1 MNIQN
6 FYKPFALLSI
16 ISLLLAST
24 ITAATV
30 SADSSDAEVPPGQ
43 LTRRGVSGT
52 VVGVGGGSIVV
63 ETKFGNV
70 TIDVDSGTIIKS
82 KGDTITLE
90 DINVGDRAGV
100 LLNKA
105 PDAPKDDD
113 GDPEDLDLSAP
124 SDVDDTSTDPDV
136 TSADTSDDTSTDP
149 DVTSPD
155 TSNDTSTDPDLSVPS
170 NLADTGTET
179 EPAPEPL
186 APSFRQDVTA
196 LRITIVPSKATRQ
209 HECVVVAE
217 TGDGTTTVLD
227 EEGNETELE
236 GDEGTAGED
245 VCLITKTGRGGGKK
259 ITGSTSSSTVDDRLT
274 RLAEKNEGLAE
285 KLAEKKAEQEVR
297 REERLEKTVGNAPE
311 DKKGAAQGAKDKNT
325 NRGSGGSG
333 SSGSGS
339 SGSGGSG
346 DSGSGNS
353 GGGNSGNSGGGKPDD
368 KGSGKDKPKGKP

>member
-6 FYKPFALLSI
+6 FYKPFALFSI

-24 ITAATV
+24 IMAATV
-30 SADSSDAEVPPGQ
+30 SADSSDADIPPGQ
-43 LTRRGVSGT
+43 LTRRGVSGI
-52 VVGVGGGSIVV
+52 VVGVGGSSIVV

-82 KGDTITLE
+82 KGDTIALE
-90 DINVGDRAGV
+90 DINVGDRSGV

-124 SDVDDTSTDPDV
+124 SDVDE
-136 TSADTSDDTSTDP
+136 
-149 DVTSPD
+149 
-155 TSNDTSTDPDLSVPS
+155 TSTDPDLSVPS
-170 NLADTGTET
+170 NLADTATDT
-179 EPAPEPL
+179 EPL

-245 VCLITKTGRGGGKK
+245 VCLLTQTGRGGGKK
-259 ITGSTSSSTVDDRLT
+259 ITGSASSSTVDDRLT
-274 RLAEKNEGLAE
+274 RLAEK
-285 KLAEKKAEQEVR
+285 KAEQEIR

-333 SSGSGS
+333 V
-339 SGSGGSG
+339 
-346 DSGSGNS
+346 SGSGNS
-353 GGGNSGNSGGGKPDD
+353 GNSGNSGGGKPDD

>member
-105 PDAPKDDD
+105 PDAPKEDD

-124 SDVDDTSTDPDV
+124 SDV
-136 TSADTSDDTSTDP
+136 DDTSTDP

-333 SSGSGS
+333 
-339 SGSGGSG
+339 

>member
-1 MNIQN
+1 MNYKMNIQN
-6 FYKPFALLSI
+6 LYRPFALLSI

-30 SADSSDAEVPPGQ
+30 SADSGDADIPPGQ

-52 VVGVGGGSIVV
+52 VVGVGGSSIVV

-82 KGDTITLE
+82 KGDTIALE

-100 LLNKA
+100 LLNKT
-105 PDAPKDDD
+105 PDAPKDKDDD
-113 GDPEDLDLSAP
+113 GDSGDP
-124 SDVDDTSTDPDV
+124 DVTPPDATDDTSTDPDV
-136 TSADTSDDTSTDP
+136 TPPDATDDTSTDP
-149 DVTSPD
+149 DVTPPD
-155 TSNDTSTDPDLSVPS
+155 ATDDTSTDPDVTPPDATDDTNTDPDVTRPDATDDTSTDPDVTPPDTTD
-170 NLADTGTET
+170 DTGTDT

-209 HECVVVAE
+209 HECVVVTE

-236 GDEGTAGED
+236 GDEGTEGED
-245 VCLITKTGRGGGKK
+245 VCLLTKTGRGGGKK

-285 KLAEKKAEQEVR
+285 KLAEKKAEQKVR
-297 REERLEKTVGNAPE
+297 REERLEKTVGNAP
-311 DKKGAAQGAKDKNT
+311 
-325 NRGSGGSG
+325 
-333 SSGSGS
+333 
-339 SGSGGSG
+339 
-346 DSGSGNS
+346 
-353 GGGNSGNSGGGKPDD
+353 
-368 KGSGKDKPKGKP
+368 